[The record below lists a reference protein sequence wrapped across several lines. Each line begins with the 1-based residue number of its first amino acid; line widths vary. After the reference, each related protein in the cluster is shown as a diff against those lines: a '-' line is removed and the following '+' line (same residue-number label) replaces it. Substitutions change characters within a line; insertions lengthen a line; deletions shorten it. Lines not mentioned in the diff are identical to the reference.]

1 MTTKLPSRHQPVWR
15 RRLTLVLRYQVLVL
29 VALSVALWLP
39 IFLDAWD
46 ARGWPSANILRGFLI
61 PSILALA
68 FAGLLSRIPKPS
80 NLVLSSVEALLITT
94 SAWITTSLVGALP
107 FIWGNRTEPINA
119 IFESV
124 SGFTTAGTT
133 MLTGI
138 DQLPRAILLWRTLT
152 QWLGGLGIL
161 LIVLLVGRAQGRSA
175 YALLSAEG
183 VKVDSGRLSIN
194 FREAAIRFMQ
204 IYFILTLLQAI
215 ITVVLGMPLFDAI
228 SHAMTTVSTGGF
240 SPHDESI
247 AFYRAR
253 PEQFP
258 LFLLIEWVIIIF
270 MIAGSVN
277 FYILFRLGKGQLS
290 ALWDGLEMRLLW
302 LLLGG
307 GTLLVSLNSWLADG
321 GSWIARINQALFE
334 LVSMISTTG
343 YETSFTGA
351 FPPLS
356 KAFFLL
362 VMIIGGC
369 AGSTAGGIK
378 IIRLGVLGKFLA
390 HESRRLRTPFHSV
403 LVPRIN
409 GSPIND
415 AVFRQSVFILLL
427 WLIYLGIGGMLILA
441 MVPDLAIGDAFSTVF
456 SAIGVFG
463 PSFISVAEVIALP
476 VGAKIIFIIGMLAG
490 RLEILPLIIFFNPA
504 AWRRSG
510 A

>member
-1 MTTKLPSRHQPVWR
+1 MFTKPLSRRQPVWR
-15 RRLTLVLRYQVLVL
+15 RRLILLLRYQVPVL
-29 VALSVALWLP
+29 LALAVALWLP
-39 IFLDAWD
+39 IILAAWD
-46 ARGWPSANILRGFLI
+46 ARGWPSPTIFRGFLF
-61 PSILALA
+61 PSILSFVL
-68 FAGLLSRIPKPS
+68 AGLLSRLPTPV
-80 NLVLSSVEALLITT
+80 NPALSGVEALLITT
-94 SAWITTSLVGALP
+94 AAWITTGFVGALP
-107 FIWGNRTEPINA
+107 LILGNDMTPIDA
-119 IFESV
+119 VFESL

-133 MLTGI
+133 MLMGI

-183 VKVDSGRLSIN
+183 VKVDSGRLSLN
-194 FREAAIRFMQ
+194 FRQAAIRFMQ
-204 IYFILTLLQAI
+204 IYFVLTLLQTI
-215 ITVVLGMPLFDAI
+215 ITFLLGMSFFDAI
-228 SHAMTTVSTGGF
+228 SHAMTTVATGGF

-247 AFYRAR
+247 SFYRAR

-258 LFLLIEWVIIIF
+258 LFLLIEWVVIIF

-302 LLLGG
+302 LLFGG
-307 GTLLVSLNSWLADG
+307 GTLLVSLNRWLVDG
-321 GSWIARINQALFE
+321 GSWLERVNEALFE
-334 LVSMISTTG
+334 LASMISTTG

-356 KAFFLL
+356 KAFFFLI
-362 VMIIGGC
+362 MIVGGC

-378 IIRLGVLGKFLA
+378 IIRLGVLGKFLT
-390 HESRRLRTPFHSV
+390 HESRRLRTPTHSV
-403 LVPRIN
+403 LVPRID

-427 WLIYLGIGGMLILA
+427 WLIYIGVGGMLVMA

-456 SAIGVFG
+456 TAIGVFG

>member
-1 MTTKLPSRHQPVWR
+1 MLTTSESRRQPVWH
-15 RRLTLVLRYQVLVL
+15 RRLTLVLRYQIPVLL
-29 VALSVALWLP
+29 ALAIALWLP
-39 IFLDAWD
+39 LFLAAWD
-46 ARGWPSANILRGFLI
+46 ARGWPSVTILRGFLI
-61 PSILALA
+61 PSLLSFILA
-68 FAGLLSRIPKPS
+68 GILSRLPMPK
-80 NLVLSSVEALLITT
+80 NAALSSVEALLITT
-94 SAWITTSLVGALP
+94 TAWLTTGFVGALP
-107 FIWGNRTEPINA
+107 LIWGNGTVPIDA
-119 IFESV
+119 IFESI

-183 VKVDSGRLSIN
+183 VKVDSGRLSLN
-194 FREAAIRFMQ
+194 FRQAAVRFMQ
-204 IYFILTLLQAI
+204 IYLILTLLQTI
-215 ITVVLGMPLFDAI
+215 ITFLLGMSFFDAI
-228 SHAMTTVSTGGF
+228 SHAMTTVATGGF

-247 AFYRAR
+247 AYYRAR

-258 LFLLIEWVIIIF
+258 FFLMIEWVVVLF

-277 FYILFRLGKGQLS
+277 FYILFRLGKRQFS

-302 LLLGG
+302 LMLGG
-307 GTLLVSLNSWLADG
+307 GTLLISLNRWLVDG
-321 GSWIARINQALFE
+321 GSWLERVNQALFQ
-334 LVSMISTTG
+334 LASMISTTG
-343 YETSFTGA
+343 YETSATGA

-356 KAFFLL
+356 KAFFFL
-362 VMIIGGC
+362 VMIVGGC

-378 IIRLGVLGKFLA
+378 LIRLGIIGKFLTY
-390 HESRRLRTPFHSV
+390 ESRRLRTPPHTV
-403 LVPRIN
+403 LVPRID
-409 GSPIND
+409 GHSVND
-415 AVFRQSVFILLL
+415 TVFRQSVFILLL
-427 WLIYLGIGGMLILA
+427 WLIYLAVGGLLVMA
-441 MVPDLAIGDAFSTVF
+441 MAPDLAIADAFSTVF
-456 SAIGVFG
+456 TAIGVFG